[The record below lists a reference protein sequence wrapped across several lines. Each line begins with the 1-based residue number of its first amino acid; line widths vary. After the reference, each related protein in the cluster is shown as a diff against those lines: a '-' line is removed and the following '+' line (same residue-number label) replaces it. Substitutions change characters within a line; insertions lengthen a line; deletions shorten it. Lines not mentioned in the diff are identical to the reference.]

1 MTTTQPTILIADDED
16 VITFML
22 SSKLS
27 NIGAKV
33 ITARNGE
40 EAFVL
45 AMQYRPLVVLTDY
58 EMPRMTGLEFAKKL
72 RATPELAEVPV
83 VMLTARG
90 HRVPPGEMSQTNIQ
104 NLVSKPFSA
113 KELSS
118 LMQEHLAAELARRSS
133 KQAA

>member
-1 MTTTQPTILIADDED
+1 MATTQPTILIADDED

-33 ITARNGE
+33 VVARNGE
-40 EAFVL
+40 EAFAL
-45 AMQYRPLVVLTDY
+45 AMQHRPLVVLTDF
-58 EMPRMTGLEFAKKL
+58 EMPRMTGLEFAQRL
-72 RATPELAEVPV
+72 RATPELSEVPV

-90 HRVPPGEMSQTNIQ
+90 HRVPPAEMSKTNIQ
-104 NLVSKPFSA
+104 NLVSKPFSV

-118 LMQEHLAAELARRSS
+118 LMQEHLAAEIARRSS
-133 KQAA
+133 KLAA